1 MPYRVLIP
9 KEIFDNSTNEQD
21 LLVHVLDYMQRYPHY
36 DFIRLE
42 NKFAICERN
51 QKDWREK

>member
-1 MPYRVLIP
+1 
-9 KEIFDNSTNEQD
+9 TNEQD

-51 QKDWREK
+51 NKQLKEDNNG